1 MRWTAGLAA
10 AAVLACGVEPPYEGP
25 TVVQPGEVRG
35 SLRGS
40 VVRTDFAAG
49 IGDVIVGFRSIDAYH
64 AVTTAADGNFRIDG
78 LPPVE
83 WRAELHVPEGLV
95 HAPGETGTRVA
106 IVQGDRTIAL
116 SPFRITV
123 PAPDTASPVPGVM
136 R

>member
-1 MRWTAGLAA
+1 MIQMQTRLEVADNSGARKLQCIK
-10 AAVLACGVEPPYEGP
+10 VLG
-25 TVVQPGEVRG
+25 G
-35 SLRGS
+35 SKRKY
-40 VVRTDFAAG
+40 AG